1 MDDEIIDIEAEVTRV
16 EDPVVDTKEPTDEMV
31 KQIKEMN
38 EQANTKEGS
47 WIWADGIGLVWQPAL
62 RDLGSPAPVVPSPSS
77 PPILLESLVKWGDEI
92 DFDHITENAV
102 VLIKL
107 NVDEPMHLQ
116 MMQNAIVKQVLN
128 PRLEKLKEKK
138 VCVLFMRAGDDISIM
153 TEDDMSRAGWTKT
166 NKSLI
171 IDPFKR

>member
-1 MDDEIIDIEAEVTRV
+1 MDDKIIDIEAEVTSV
-16 EDPVVDTKEPTDEMV
+16 EDPKVETKEPTDEMV

-38 EQANTKEGS
+38 EQASTKEGS
-47 WIWADGIGLVWQPAL
+47 WIWADGIGLVWQPGL
-62 RDLGSPAPVVPSPSS
+62 RDTSEPAPGVPSPSS
-77 PPILLESLVKWGDEI
+77 PPILLESLVKWGNEI

-107 NVDEPMHLQ
+107 NVDEPLHLQ
-116 MMQNAIVKQVLN
+116 LMQNAIIKQVLN
-128 PRLEKLKEKK
+128 PRIEKLKEKK

-153 TEDDMSRAGWTKT
+153 TEEDMNKAGWTKT

-171 IDPFKR
+171 INPFDL